1 MLCEVGCLRRQH
13 VYRVNSYLCK
23 VFCGVSKTSPNLN
36 QRPSNHYFSSNLC
49 KKMFSGFILF
59 RWFLKHRFRGVLLP
73 LPFQI
78 LELSG
83 SDALSSIHRLWMQH
97 CNLLLVSNFCCAAAV
112 SPLASATCKQ
122 GRKFKINF
130 HFRCALSFQSA
141 DESCVERRKQRQNFF
156 NSSEGR
162 DAALNGSPRVLNFEL
177 RTWRLNLHCKE
188 EKNTSIKIGEGGER
202 L

>member
-1 MLCEVGCLRRQH
+1 MSTQTTRLSSEQISLWIFLRSIQNLTEFESSTFKSLFLFQLVQKNFWVH
-13 VYRVNSYLCK
+13 SPSLI
-23 VFCGVSKTSPNLN
+23 SKTSVS
-36 QRPSNHYFSSNLC
+36 R
-49 KKMFSGFILF
+49 
-59 RWFLKHRFRGVLLP
+59 VLLP

-83 SDALSSIHRLWMQH
+83 PEAWSSIHRLWMQH

-141 DESCVERRKQRQNFF
+141 GESCVERRKQRQNFF

-177 RTWRLNLHCKE
+177 RTWRLNLHRKE
-188 EKNTSIKIGEGGER
+188 EEKTHR
-202 L
+202 